1 MSCNEEM
8 VSEASNVMLQI
19 SITTQL
25 RAPLIEV
32 VRNSGFID
40 KFIKP
45 QVSSDSYIIDVMH
58 FQEIKQT
65 TLTKLPL
72 AFILVGVT
80 AFSLFSE
87 CFKLVICGELRSN
100 QADRSL

>member
-1 MSCNEEM
+1 MSCNEEI
-8 VSEASNVMLQI
+8 VSEASKVTLQI

-32 VRNSGFID
+32 VRNNGFID

-45 QVSSDSYIIDVMH
+45 QVSSDSYIIDVMQFH
-58 FQEIKQT
+58 EIKQT
-65 TLTKLPL
+65 SLTKLPL

-80 AFSLFSE
+80 ALSLFLE
-87 CFKLVICGELRSN
+87 CFEAADLR
-100 QADRSL
+100 